1 MAGAP
6 PAIEQAAVQAAAQL
20 GAQPGALPADSAAKV
35 AEAPRLVR
43 EAPSRPQPIG
53 ISLLRQA
60 GLAFVPDTAPRSRLS
75 EELTLVQQQLLR
87 AMAAPAQPGRPHV
100 GRNAVLV
107 TSARTGEGKSFV
119 ALNLA
124 ASIASSTS
132 HQVVLVDVDG
142 FGSSLTQ
149 GLSLAEAPGLR
160 SLAANPSQPKEPLL
174 RPTAIDRLSILPHGA
189 PLPGNP
195 APPAGAAMAAAI
207 RALAVAMPHHILVLD
222 APPAL
227 ATSDANAI
235 APVVGQT
242 VLVVQAEETP
252 RDEVEAALDVVEAC
266 PSLHLLLN
274 QTRFTASDS
283 FGAYGAYGGTQ
294 GA

>member
-20 GAQPGALPADSAAKV
+20 GAQPGALPADLAAKV

-149 GLSLAEAPGLR
+149 GLSLAEAPVSGPWPLTLR
-160 SLAANPSQPKEPLL
+160 SPRSRSSG
-174 RPTAIDRLSILPHGA
+174 RPRSTG
-189 PLPGNP
+189 
-195 APPAGAAMAAAI
+195 
-207 RALAVAMPHHILVLD
+207 
-222 APPAL
+222 
-227 ATSDANAI
+227 
-235 APVVGQT
+235 
-242 VLVVQAEETP
+242 
-252 RDEVEAALDVVEAC
+252 
-266 PSLHLLLN
+266 
-274 QTRFTASDS
+274 
-283 FGAYGAYGGTQ
+283 
-294 GA
+294 

>member
-6 PAIEQAAVQAAAQL
+6 PAVEQAAVQPA
-20 GAQPGALPADSAAKV
+20 ALPAGSAAKV
-35 AEAPRLVR
+35 AEAPRPVR
-43 EAPSRPQPIG
+43 EVQSRPQPIG

-189 PLPGNP
+189 PLAGNP
-195 APPAGAAMAAAI
+195 APPTGAAMAAAI